1 MEVVYKKEKSVL
13 EQIDEAI
20 VNASAYNKKI
30 EKIVLNKEEFDSVC
44 YQLFLTGEYEREYK
58 GVRIELDEKYRDT
71 ENTTSQ
77 NPIFVENDS
86 CKEDEDKWSYDFL
99 GLFRTKDGINW
110 ELAP

>member
-44 YQLFLTGEYEREYK
+44 YQLFLIGEYEIEYK

-71 ENTTSQ
+71 ENTTPQ
-77 NPIFVENDS
+77 NSTFVESGS